1 MRACP
6 YCAEQ
11 IQDAAVLCRYCGK
24 SITPPASTGP
34 LPGRSPESSLV
45 RVALL
50 ALLLIVL
57 GIALL
62 YVYRAQSPSGTLVPY
77 SQAVTE
83 IQGGQAQLVTFNS
96 DTATIDLFV
105 GARQTVILGPSGR
118 VDLMRV
124 IAEHNSTVP
133 PNQHVTVAAS
143 GPCC

>member
-24 SITPPASTGP
+24 SLTPLGTTEARPRP
-34 LPGRSPESSLV
+34 SSGSSV
-45 RVALL
+45 TRVALVTM
-50 ALLLIVL
+50 LLVLL

-62 YVYRAQSPSGTLVPY
+62 YAYRAQSPAGTSVTF

-83 IQGGQAQLVTFNS
+83 IQGGQVSLVTFN
-96 DTATIDLFV
+96 DGTATIDLFV
-105 GARQTVILGPSGR
+105 GARQTVTLGAGER
-118 VDLMRV
+118 ATLMKI
-124 IAEHNSTVP
+124 IADHNTTAP
-133 PNQHVTVAAS
+133 AQRTGVAAS